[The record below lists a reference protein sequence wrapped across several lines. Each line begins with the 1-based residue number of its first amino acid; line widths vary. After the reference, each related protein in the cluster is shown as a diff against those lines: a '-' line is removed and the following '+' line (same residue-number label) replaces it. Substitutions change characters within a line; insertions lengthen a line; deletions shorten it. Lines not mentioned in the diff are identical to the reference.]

1 MSGFSIT
8 AKESIQICF
17 LVDAT
22 GSMGPYVD
30 KHKTGLAKGFDI
42 YVSMVAYRDRSDQ
55 NCMEKIGFTEN
66 LDEFQTF
73 IRSLKYTG
81 GDDECEDV
89 QIGLKEVI
97 NLQWKQN
104 ALNLLI
110 WIADSPC
117 HGKQFHEDS
126 VNDNYPQDD
135 GEGLKKLL
143 KQICD
148 LDIDIYFYK
157 ITDTT
162 NQMIKILKKYVFEF
176 DKKLIQEVFKDS
188 NFSKHVLKNYFNS
201 QSDSAFGEFFKYY
214 KKLDK
219 KLQKAM
225 QIKTSIK
232 EYQQKI
238 DIQWDHFKFRDS
250 FASQCLQESDISNTD
265 EIEYN
270 DDIKQNYWLRSI
282 QGDIFSF
289 R

>member
-1 MSGFSIT
+1 
-8 AKESIQICF
+8 
-17 LVDAT
+17 
-22 GSMGPYVD
+22 
-30 KHKTGLAKGFDI
+30 
-42 YVSMVAYRDRSDQ
+42 MVAYRDRSDQ

-143 KQICD
+143 K
-148 LDIDIYFYK
+148 
-157 ITDTT
+157 
-162 NQMIKILKKYVFEF
+162 
-176 DKKLIQEVFKDS
+176 
-188 NFSKHVLKNYFNS
+188 
-201 QSDSAFGEFFKYY
+201 
-214 KKLDK
+214 
-219 KLQKAM
+219 
-225 QIKTSIK
+225 
-232 EYQQKI
+232 
-238 DIQWDHFKFRDS
+238 DS